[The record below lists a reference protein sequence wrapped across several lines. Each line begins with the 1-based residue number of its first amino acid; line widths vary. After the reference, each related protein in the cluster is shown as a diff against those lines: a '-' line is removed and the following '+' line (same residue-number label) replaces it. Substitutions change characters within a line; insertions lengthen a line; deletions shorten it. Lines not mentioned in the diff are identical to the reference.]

1 MNMRRGKT
9 IDRQTLCQVL
19 QAALACSEQRFA
31 RQTALAWLAAFPG
44 DLEVTLLQA
53 RAMLAEGRPG
63 LVVSA
68 LETVLKKDPEC
79 LAAYDLL
86 AFATRTA
93 DPARYRQAMTCQYV
107 LGASSKLGKNSVLL
121 PWGEMLRAAYQAV
134 SEQRWEVA
142 EQLTQEAIRQSPDS
156 LLAALLHVK
165 VVRAT
170 QDSTSLFRL
179 AQLYHTRYPDC
190 LPVTLMLAEAL
201 MDQGNETEAVRLLHQ
216 CVANDAA
223 GQSAVR
229 LWGENHPYRSLWP
242 EEMVIL
248 FDLPVPASV
257 ASHLGWNQLQSGT
270 ILMPLTVAP
279 LVTPPPQTA
288 EPEVPEETPPQVEPQ
303 AEFVEAIQSQ
313 EAQSVTQAELSLDG
327 AAEIQRDKAPDEKQD
342 EEVSTIEFL
351 RSVEEE
357 FERLAKKMKQPA
369 RAREDGRYPVYIV
382 FSTHQGLL
390 EQYGPQ
396 TTSIIDAEMRKLA
409 GLVGKKAGWDGMV
422 FYPDDPSCASQ
433 FGIKPV
439 TERDPW
445 KLKLALADLDKALGR
460 RGQMIGALLI
470 VGNDSIVPF
479 HRLPNPT
486 DDVDT
491 EVPSDNP
498 YGTLEANYFVTDW
511 PVGRMPGEPGPDAG
525 LLLDQLRRAQKFHA
539 SPGMGGF
546 QVAWLNWLF
555 ELLNRLRQS
564 GHKHSL
570 GYTAAVWRQSSQA
583 VFRPIGSPHTVLASP
598 PESSGS
604 FDARQLLSS
613 NLGYYNL
620 HGTEDSA
627 AWYGQRDPLDDEEEG
642 QPPMPD
648 YPVAL
653 LPVDLKR
660 NGHAPRVVFSEACYG
675 AHTFG
680 KTENESLALKFLSVG
695 TLAVIGSTCVAYGSV
710 NTPLIAADLFGYLFW
725 QHLKSGRTVGEA
737 VMQARVDLAQE
748 MNNRQGYLD
757 GEDQKTLISFVLYGD
772 PLVAYNGFRV
782 SSKAPRLKNH
792 FTIKTVCDRQVEGE
806 QPPSI
811 SGEALKNIKALVA
824 EYLPG
829 AELSDIH
836 LSQQHTN
843 CSGVGHRCPTADLG
857 IRTREGSKN
866 KKGRLVVTLSKQV
879 QVAQHTHRHYI
890 RVTLDERGKPVKLAL
905 SR

>member
-1 MNMRRGKT
+1 MNMRRGRT
-9 IDRQTLCQVL
+9 IDRQTLCQLL

-63 LVVSA
+63 LVIPA
-68 LETVLKKDPEC
+68 LEMVLKKDPEC
-79 LAAYDLL
+79 LAAYDLM
-86 AFATRTA
+86 AFATRAA
-93 DPARYRQAMTCQYV
+93 DPTCYRLAMTGQFV
-107 LGASSKLGKNSVLL
+107 LGASSKIGQKTAFFS
-121 PWGEMLRAAYQAV
+121 WGEVLKAAYQAV
-134 SEQRWEVA
+134 SEQRWEEA
-142 EQLTQEAIRQSPDS
+142 EHLTQEALRQAPDS
-156 LLAALLHVK
+156 LLAAVLHAK

-170 QDSTSLFRL
+170 QDSTSLYRL

-190 LPVTLMLAEAL
+190 LPVTLLLAEAL

-216 CVANDAA
+216 CVSNDAA
-223 GQSAVR
+223 GQTAVR

-257 ASHLGWNQLQSGT
+257 AFQLGWNQLQSGT
-270 ILMPLTVAP
+270 ILMSPAAAP
-279 LVTPPPQTA
+279 LVTPAPQMPVA
-288 EPEVPEETPPQVEPQ
+288 DAPEETP
-303 AEFVEAIQSQ
+303 
-313 EAQSVTQAELSLDG
+313 SV
-327 AAEIQRDKAPDEKQD
+327 EIQADVSQPQESQLASQTAPQKNEPPEGEQGEEQAD
-342 EEVSTIEFL
+342 EVSNKEFL

-390 EQYGPQ
+390 EQFGPQ

-409 GLVGKKAGWDGMV
+409 GLVGKKPGWDGMV
-422 FYPDDPSCASQ
+422 FYPDDPSCAAQ
-433 FGIKPV
+433 FGIEPV
-439 TERDPW
+439 TGRDPW

-470 VGNDSIVPF
+470 VGGDSIVPF

-486 DDVDT
+486 DDVDA

-498 YGTLEANYFVTDW
+498 YGTLESNYFVPDW
-511 PVGRMPGEPGPDAG
+511 PVGRMPCEPGPDAG
-525 LLLDQLRRAQKFHA
+525 LLLDQLRRTQKFHA
-539 SPGMGGF
+539 SSGMGGL

-555 ELLNRLRQS
+555 DLLNRLRQS
-564 GHKHSL
+564 GNKHSL
-570 GYTAAVWRQSSQA
+570 GYTAAVWRRSSLA
-583 VFRPIGSPHTVLASP
+583 VFRPIGAPHTVLASP

-604 FDARQLLSS
+604 FDTKQLLSS

-627 AWYGQRDPLDDEEEG
+627 AWYGQRDPLEDEEDEG
-642 QPPMPD
+642 HPSVPD

-675 AHTFG
+675 AHTSG
-680 KTENESLALKFLSVG
+680 KTENESMALKFLSVG

-725 QHLKSGRTVGEA
+725 QHLKAGRTVGEA
-737 VMQARVDLAQE
+737 VMQARVDLARE

-782 SSKAPRLKNH
+782 SSKAPRLKIH
-792 FTIKTVCDRQVEGE
+792 LTVKTVCDRQVEGE
-806 QPPSI
+806 QPPVI
-811 SGEALKNIKALVA
+811 SGEALKHVKALVA

-836 LSQQHTN
+836 LSQQHAN
-843 CSGVGHRCPTADLG
+843 CSGIGHRCPTADLG
-857 IRTREGSKN
+857 SRTKEGAKSKS
-866 KKGRLVVTLSKQV
+866 GRLVVTLSKQV

-890 RVTLDERGKPVKLAL
+890 RVTLDEGGKPVKLAL